1 MRMVA
6 PGCLSSVGLL
16 IVVLLATACATGEP
30 RDRGEIRQDPRPLA
44 TTLVYECL
52 GYEFIARIGPGEM
65 AVWLTDDYRILSQVR
80 TQEGIRY
87 QEGNIAF
94 VSKADDAA
102 LIVNGQRYPDC
113 VLAPQRAPWEDAR
126 RRGVSFRAVG
136 NEPGWHLEIQS
147 GRQILYVGDYGMNRI
162 LVPDPGSETTTRGR
176 RYHAVT
182 QSNDL
187 LLEIESTPCT
197 DTMKG
202 DEFPDSVWLTVN
214 GKTLQGCGRSLDFPW
229 R

>member
-1 MRMVA
+1 MREATPRFLSTLGSMIVTLLVA
-6 PGCLSSVGLL
+6 
-16 IVVLLATACATGEP
+16 ACATGES
-30 RDRGEIRQDPRPLA
+30 RDRGDFRQDPRPLA
-44 TTLVYECL
+44 PTLVYECL
-52 GYEFIARIGPGEM
+52 GYEFVARVGPGEM
-65 AVWLTDDYRILSQVR
+65 AVWLDDDYLILSQVG
-80 TQEGIRY
+80 TPQGIRY
-87 QEGNIAF
+87 QEDDVAF
-94 VSKADDAA
+94 VSKADDMA
-102 LIVNGQRYPDC
+102 LIVRGQRYPEC
-113 VLAPQRAPWEDAR
+113 ALVPERAPWEDAR

-162 LVPDPGSETTTRGR
+162 LVPDPGSEVTSTGR

-187 LLEIESTPCT
+187 LLEIESVPCT

-214 GKTLQGCGRSLDFPW
+214 GKTLQGCGRNLDFPW

>member
-16 IVVLLATACATGEP
+16 IVALLATACATGEP

-102 LIVNGQRYPDC
+102 LIVKGQRYPDC

>member
-1 MRMVA
+1 MSEAYPRFLSTFGSMIVTLLVA
-6 PGCLSSVGLL
+6 
-16 IVVLLATACATGEP
+16 ACATGEP
-30 RDRGEIRQDPRPLA
+30 RDRGDFRQDPRPMA

-52 GYEFIARIGPGEM
+52 GYEFVARVGPGEM
-65 AVWLTDDYRILSQVR
+65 AVWLDDDYLILSQVR
-80 TQEGIRY
+80 AAEGIRY
-87 QEGNIAF
+87 QEGEIAF
-94 VSKADDAA
+94 ESKADDAA
-102 LIVNGQRYPDC
+102 LIVSGQRFPEC
-113 VLAPQRAPWEDAR
+113 VLVPERAPWEDAR

-162 LVPDPGSETTTRGR
+162 LVPDPGAEATSAGS